1 MANTK
6 IALAS
11 LAAQD
16 NKLCKRR
23 LKTNLGLTPIEH
35 GARASG
41 KATMEDPMSK
51 QEATGDPAFLEQ
63 QRKRLSAMRDQL
75 LSSGVAKAARQRA
88 PRPEEAQE
96 IEDDAQQMT
105 QSEVNQSID
114 AVEEQ
119 RLRAIERALA
129 KIEEGTYGL
138 SDLSGDPIPKAR
150 LEAIPEA
157 VLTIQEEAARER
169 QQRR

>member
-1 MANTK
+1 
-6 IALAS
+6 
-11 LAAQD
+11 
-16 NKLCKRR
+16 
-23 LKTNLGLTPIEH
+23 
-35 GARASG
+35 
-41 KATMEDPMSK
+41 MSK

-75 LSSGVAKAARQRA
+75 MSTGAAKTARQRA
-88 PRPEEAQE
+88 PKAEEAKE
-96 IEDDAQQMT
+96 IEDDAQDMA
-105 QSEVNQSID
+105 QSEVDETID

-129 KIEEGTYGL
+129 KIDEGTYGL

-150 LEAIPEA
+150 LEAMPEA
-157 VLTIQEEAARER
+157 VLTIQEEEARER